1 VIYSQP
7 LSMGNKVSVSYICVQ
22 EAEERLEINGTH
34 QLLIYSDNINV
45 LCENTNAIKKSK
57 EVQLQRSV

>member
-1 VIYSQP
+1 
-7 LSMGNKVSVSYICVQ
+7 MGNKVSVSYICVQ